1 VGRAAGIWGAFL
13 ALWAGTLIWNGG
25 VTVWGLPLGALATS
39 LLCGTAVILLR
50 DAPLRIGRG
59 PWIWIHLWLALLGL
73 HLLLPAFPS
82 LFPETARWKAAHG
95 VSAWPASADAIYG
108 IRFAAHAQAALLT
121 ALLVMKLRQ
130 AGLSTSAVLH
140 GILAVLAL
148 EAAYGLVQQFADLE
162 TIPFFGPRAT
172 PNSASGTLVGRNNFG
187 GLMAVALVLAA
198 ARACGRFAW
207 PLKRSE
213 DAGKASWT
221 RRLEG
226 GLGWA
231 LLAALFA
238 VAVVVSRSRGGAI
251 AALGGLLLLPVC
263 LRARA
268 GVAGLAGAGA
278 LLLVGVLIAHP
289 GILLERF
296 GGTDLASDARW
307 AIAKETA
314 AAALKQP
321 VLGFG
326 WGTHPT
332 AFHPFQPPS
341 MEGQIHHAHN
351 EYVNVLFEAG
361 LPGLVVLI
369 AGLALWALR
378 VWRAQNPLSAPDR
391 LPLAAAL
398 AGLGVLALHAFT
410 DFDLRIPSIALL
422 AGVLLGLGAAAVRDG
437 IPRPAW
443 PPVLLGLLFSGL
455 AAAANRL
462 PDPPATEVEARRV
475 LRWSPYDARAAWVLA
490 RATGDPARFETAADL
505 FPAHPDLQREAG
517 LLFRDNGRPEA
528 AARCLRRLFEQRPDD
543 VAAVLADALDEGT
556 PTPELQA
563 LLPGTPA
570 ARAAFAAELLRR
582 GRWKEAVDF
591 FGRNVP
597 ERSEL
602 APLFDAFA
610 DRLRE
615 AGQWGLEAAVRDR
628 RLSAASD
635 APAHAAAAL
644 AWSRLGAHDE
654 ALKRIA
660 TAARIDP
667 ARADW
672 DGLRAGMLAA
682 KGERL
687 AAVEAYTA
695 ARSKDPARLEWT
707 LRRGL
712 LLLEDRT
719 YGAAA
724 DDLRDVLRSDPSNR
738 TARLGLVRAEAALGR
753 KESAR
758 IQLEEWLRRHPGD
771 AEAKAFLEN
780 LGN

>member
-1 VGRAAGIWGAFL
+1 VGRAAGIWGGFL
-13 ALWAGTLIWNGG
+13 VLWAGTLLWNGG
-25 VTVWGLPLGALATS
+25 VTVWGLPLSALATS
-39 LLCGTAVILLR
+39 LLAGAALLLLR

-73 HLLLPAFPS
+73 HLLLPAYPA

-95 VSAWPASADAIYG
+95 VSAWPASADAVYG

-140 GILAVLAL
+140 GFLAVLGL
-148 EAAYGLVQQFADLE
+148 EAAYGLVQQFAGLE
-162 TIPFFGPRAT
+162 TIPFFGPRAA
-172 PNSASGTLVGRNNFG
+172 PDSASGTLVGRNNFG

-198 ARACGRFAW
+198 ARAYGRFAW

-213 DAGKASWT
+213 DSGKASWT

-251 AALGGLLLLPVC
+251 SALGGLLLLPVC

-268 GVAGLAGAGA
+268 GAAGLAGAGA
-278 LLLVGVLIAHP
+278 LLLVGVMIAHP
-289 GILLERF
+289 RILLERF

-307 AIAKETA
+307 AIAKETTS
-314 AAALKQP
+314 AALKQP

-361 LPGLVVLI
+361 LPGLIVLV

-378 VWRAQNPLSAPDR
+378 VWKAQKPLPAPDR

-398 AGLGVLALHAFT
+398 AGLGVLVLHAFT

-422 AGVLLGLGAAAVRDG
+422 AGALVGLGAAAVRDG
-437 IPRPAW
+437 VPRPGW

-462 PDPPATEVEARRV
+462 PDPAATETEARRV

-490 RATGDPARFETAADL
+490 RRTGDPVRLETAADL

-517 LLFRDNGRPEA
+517 LIFRDNGRPEA
-528 AARCLRRLFEQRPDD
+528 AARCLRRLFEQRPND
-543 VAAVLADALDEGT
+543 VAAVLAEALEEGV
-556 PTPELQA
+556 PTGELEG
-563 LLPGTPA
+563 LLPAKAP
-570 ARAAFAAELLRR
+570 ARAAFASELVRR
-582 GRWKEAVDF
+582 GRWKEGVDF
-591 FGRNVP
+591 FSRHVPGRA
-597 ERSEL
+597 EH

-610 DRLRE
+610 DRLRD
-615 AGQWGLEAAVRDR
+615 AGQWGLEAGIRDR

-644 AWSRLGAHDE
+644 AWSRLGVHDE
-654 ALKRIA
+654 ALKRIV

-667 ARADW
+667 TRAEW
-672 DGLRAGMLAA
+672 DGLRGALLAA
-682 KGERL
+682 KGERR
-687 AAVEAYTA
+687 AAVDAYTA
-695 ARSKDPARLEWT
+695 ARSKDPATLEWT

-724 DDLRDVLRSDPSNR
+724 DDLKDVLRSDPAHR
-738 TARLGLVRAEAALGR
+738 TARLGLARAEAALGR

-758 IQLEEWLRRHPGD
+758 IQLEEWLGRNPGD
-771 AEAKAFLEN
+771 AEAKALLESLRN
-780 LGN
+780 